1 MSYYQ
6 LIKKS
11 SSLQISFNFNAR
23 YQSVTCKTWRS
34 FLRFAPVRIMQH
46 VHTEHNELQF
56 MRHFTKSVI
65 SCLSNFFLWR
75 RARLAS
81 SNASTGQQVVCAGKA
96 ALLRHPIF
104 VLNTSCRRATRY
116 FLLVPMTDI
125 TKQNILNLNCSLGI
139 KLQKSVPSVKEYPTA
154 GIQTRGFIFLL
165 FDETHLWTETIT
177 CLTVTQLDSR
187 SESKMVGTAISL
199 HSFWT
204 SALRWK
210 WVVNFVPRP
219 LSLSLSLRKYLWYPL
234 KNKIGWVP
242 EKDWTL
248 WRKLSC
254 ICKESNHDSSVLQL
268 VP

>member
-1 MSYYQ
+1 MHD
-6 LIKKS
+6 IKVLRVKLEGPFS
-11 SSLQISFNFNAR
+11 GSLLLGSCNMFI
-23 YQSVTCKTWRS
+23 QS
-34 FLRFAPVRIMQH
+34 I
-46 VHTEHNELQF
+46 

-96 ALLRHPIF
+96 ALLRHSIF

-116 FLLVPMTDI
+116 FRLVPMTDI
-125 TKQNILNLNCSLGI
+125 TKQNILNLNCSLSI

-154 GIQTRGFIFLL
+154 GIQTGGFIFFL
-165 FDETHLWTETIT
+165 FDETHLWTEIIT
-177 CLTVTQLDSR
+177 CLTGTQLDSR
-187 SESKMVGTAISL
+187 SESIMAS
-199 HSFWT
+199 SFHLFLT
-204 SALRWK
+204 STLRWK
-210 WVVNFVPRP
+210 WVVNFVPRS

-242 EKDWTL
+242 EKDWTF

-254 ICKESNHDSSVLQL
+254 TCKESNHDSSVLQL